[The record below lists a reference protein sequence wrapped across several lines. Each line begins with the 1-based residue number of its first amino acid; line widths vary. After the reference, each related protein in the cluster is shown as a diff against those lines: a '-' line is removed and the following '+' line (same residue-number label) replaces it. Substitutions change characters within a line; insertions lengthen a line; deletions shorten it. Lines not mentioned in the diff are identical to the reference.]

1 MGTTGE
7 REGGTNWEIRIDIYI
22 LLCVEQITSRKLL
35 YSPGSS
41 AQCSEVIYM
50 DWMGVGQEGGSGE
63 KGYIYTCS

>member
-7 REGGTNWEIRIDIYI
+7 GEGGTNWEIRIDIYI

-50 DWMGVGQEGGSGE
+50 DWMGVRQEGGSGE

>member
-1 MGTTGE
+1 MGTTGDG
-7 REGGTNWEIRIDIYI
+7 EGGTNWEIRIDIYI
-22 LLCVEQITSRKLL
+22 LPCVEQITSRKLL

-63 KGYIYTCS
+63 KGYIYIYM